1 MEKIVTCGSFSIH
14 SGNVAKSIENYTYW
28 DYPELK
34 PSIFQTGFIANQ
46 EVHLV
51 ETQWVDV

>member
-1 MEKIVTCGSFSIH
+1 MLMEKIVTCGSFSIH

-28 DYPELK
+28 DYEAEAKYL
-34 PSIFQTGFIANQ
+34 SNWFIANQ

-51 ETQWVDV
+51 ETQ

>member
-1 MEKIVTCGSFSIH
+1 MLMEKIVTCASFSIH
-14 SGNVAKSIENYTYW
+14 SGNIAKSIENYTYW

-34 PSIFQTGFIANQ
+34 PSIFQIGFIANQ

-51 ETQWVDV
+51 ETQ